1 MRFSSPP
8 SFVSVEKPRFSA
20 VKPLLVSSPHSGRC
34 YPEPFLVSS
43 CLSEASLRR
52 TEDRLMDWFCDG
64 LSEEGVTV
72 IKTSLPRVWCDVNRG
87 CAEVD
92 ERMFRPPPIGRS
104 FERTDKVRAGFGV
117 IPRLASHS
125 IPIYTHCLPLEEL
138 DQRLSA
144 GWFPYHAAVERE
156 LACLSHQYSRGVVL
170 LDMHSMP
177 PLPISAPCDIV
188 LGDLHGRSCDFEIMA
203 AVRGFFQKRGYAVRL
218 NAPYAGGYITQHYGR
233 PTKGQ
238 HALQVEINRSCY
250 LNMNTYE
257 LSKNAELV
265 KRDIRDMICFVADEI
280 MK

>member
-1 MRFSSPP
+1 M
-8 SFVSVEKPRFSA
+8 SVEKPRFSA
-20 VKPLLVSSPHSGRC
+20 PKPLLVSSPHSGRH
-34 YPEPFLVSS
+34 YPEAFLAAS
-43 CLSEASLRR
+43 CLPAASLRR
-52 TEDRLMDWFCDG
+52 TEDRLIDWFCDG
-64 LSEEGVTV
+64 LSEDGVTV
-72 IKTSLPRVWCDVNRG
+72 VKTSLPRVWCDVNRG
-87 CAEVD
+87 CAEID
-92 ERMFRPPPIGRS
+92 ERMFRPSPIGRH

-144 GWFPYHAAVERE
+144 GWFPYHAAIERE
-156 LACLSHQYSRGVVL
+156 LVYLSQQYSRDVVL

-188 LGDLHGRSCDFEIMA
+188 LGDVHGRSCDFEVTA
-203 AVRGFFQKRGYAVRL
+203 AVRDFFQKRGYAVRL
-218 NAPYAGGYITQHYGR
+218 NAPYAGGYITQHYGC
-233 PTKGQ
+233 PKKGQ

-257 LSKNAELV
+257 LSKNAEIV
-265 KRDIRDMICFVADEI
+265 KRDIRDMICFVAHEI